1 MHIPSNVW
9 ATRQPNCIPIQSGDS
24 PLRNRARILVAAVA
38 ALIIFCSIHQKATA
52 QTVTRDPNAISLLQ
66 QCSVA
71 TGGANLTVSLRLEG
85 TIAYAAG
92 SDTQQPFVFER
103 QGLAATRFTVSTT
116 SGSVVHVLNGG
127 HAQVTLA
134 NGRRVRKAGCV
145 RAICVATVCAGFTLR
160 MAIAGG
166 VVLSSISRTV
176 GIRRISDRSHQGHG
190 RRRRSG
196 WQSRSDR
203 NFVVAGG
210 YLPRCH
216 HPFAPPLDSPRL
228 WDNGHS
234 EFDLHRY
241 LLLWIR
247 AVSGHILC
255 YPNRRVC
262 ERSSQSNGRHQF
274 GCGQS
279 FAFAV

>member
-1 MHIPSNVW
+1 
-9 ATRQPNCIPIQSGDS
+9 
-24 PLRNRARILVAAVA
+24 VAAVA

-134 NGRRVRKAGCV
+134 NGRRVRKPDASVRYAWPQFAPALLCAWPLQAGWFSV
-145 RAICVATVCAGFTLR
+145 QFLG
-160 MAIAGG
+160 
-166 VVLSSISRTV
+166 
-176 GIRRISDRSHQGHG
+176 
-190 RRRRSG
+190 
-196 WQSRSDR
+196 QSAFGASQTDHIKVTA
-203 NFVVAGG
+203 VVAGADGNPDPIETLLSQADIYLDATTHLPLRLTLPAFGTTGIQNSISIDTYYSG
-210 YLPRCH
+210 YAQYQGIS
-216 HPFAPPLDSPRL
+216 FATQIAEFA
-228 WDNGHS
+228 NG
-234 EFDLHRY
+234 
-241 LLLWIR
+241 
-247 AVSGHILC
+247 V
-255 YPNRRVC
+255 PNRTVAI
-262 ERSSQSNGRHQF
+262 SSV
-274 GCGQS
+274 
-279 FAFAV
+279 AVNPSLSPSDFTLGAQ